1 MSNAVLSRNATE
13 KNGKAYVTVNQ
24 GKDKSNLTIA
34 SLTPNRHEVQPLDL
48 YLNISQNITLNLVG
62 KNEVHLS
69 GYFEP
74 NNTMEDQLYGNGMD
88 EDDEDEDVSD
98 DEIARVI
105 SVGNQKGDLDQ
116 SLKAAKKNALK
127 NTIPE

>member
-1 MSNAVLSRNATE
+1 
-13 KNGKAYVTVNQ
+13 
-24 GKDKSNLTIA
+24 
-34 SLTPNRHEVQPLDL
+34 
-48 YLNISQNITLNLVG
+48 LNISQNITLNLIG

-105 SVGNQKGDLDQ
+105 SVGDTKGALDQ

>member
-1 MSNAVLSRNATE
+1 M
-13 KNGKAYVTVNQ
+13 
-24 GKDKSNLTIA
+24 I
-34 SLTPNRHEVQPLDL
+34 
-48 YLNISQNITLNLVG
+48 G

-105 SVGNQKGDLDQ
+105 SVGDTKGALDQ